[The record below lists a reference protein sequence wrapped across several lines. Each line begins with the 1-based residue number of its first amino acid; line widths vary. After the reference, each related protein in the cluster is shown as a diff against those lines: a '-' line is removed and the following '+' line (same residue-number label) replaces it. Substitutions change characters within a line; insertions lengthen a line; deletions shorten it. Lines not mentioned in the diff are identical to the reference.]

1 MDGEYAH
8 ILAPISIGRFTA
20 KNRVEVSPAEPFLC
34 TKDGQVTPEFI
45 AFTES
50 FARGGAGIVTVG
62 DSPINQAYADEN
74 HFVVNL
80 SDPFIVHGLTR
91 LTDAIH
97 RHGALASIELNL
109 RSHVFPADMSRGD
122 IRRIIQDFTDCA
134 ARCKRGGFDMVMLH
148 GGHGHTVAQFYSP
161 LMNKRSDEYGAGTF
175 ENRCR
180 FANELLDS
188 VRGATGG
195 DMAIDWR
202 MSGDELTPGGVGI
215 DDAVEFALAIQ
226 DKLDLIH
233 ISAGNMYEP
242 ASMSYTIQPAYM
254 PMATNVRFAERFK
267 RELRIPVTTVGSF
280 NLELAE
286 AAVRDGKADVVAMI
300 RQFIADPDCVNK
312 AARGDGDGIRPCI
325 RCCICTGDDPHGC
338 PKPLRCSV
346 NPAAGRNPDY
356 DVIRRAD
363 GPKRVVIAGGGAA
376 GLEAARRAS
385 ERGHSVV
392 LFERGPQLGGSL
404 IAAGANSLKD
414 DVRRYVRWSVRSA
427 QSAPNVEVRLNTEAT
442 RSAVE
447 AERPDAVIIATGSEQ
462 FAPEIPGI
470 HGDNVCFAAELDLGV
485 RTAGRRVVIV
495 GAGLTGTETAAAL
508 RRDGHEVT
516 LIDLLD
522 IPEIDARG
530 GASLS
535 VVAALRHI
543 AAQAGVKVRTGL
555 MALAVTGEG
564 VVVQDRGG
572 GQETLACDTVALSVG
587 VRPVSGLV
595 DELRGMDVPVLT
607 AGDCAGRPGNISTAV
622 LGGFYAAIHL

>member
-1 MDGEYAH
+1 MDGRYAH
-8 ILAPISIGRFTA
+8 IFKPIRIGPLTS

-34 TKDGQVTPEFI
+34 TKDGQITPEFI

-80 SDPFIVHGLTR
+80 SDPFIVHGLVR

-109 RSHVFPADMSRGD
+109 RSHLFPADMSRGD

-161 LMNKRSDEYGAGTF
+161 LMNKRGDEYGAGSF

-180 FANELLDS
+180 FAFELLDS
-188 VRGATGG
+188 VRGAIGG

-202 MSGDELTPGGVGI
+202 MSGDELTPGGVGA
-215 DDAVEFALAIQ
+215 DEAVEFARAVQ
-226 DKLDLIH
+226 DRLDLIH

-242 ASMSYTIQPAYM
+242 SSMNYTIQPTYM
-254 PMATNVRFAERFK
+254 PMATNVALAERFK

-300 RQFIADPDCVNK
+300 RQFIADPECVNK
-312 AARGDGDGIRPCI
+312 AARGDGDMIRPCI

-346 NPAAGRNPDY
+346 NPASGRNPDY
-356 DVIRRAD
+356 DVIRPTRS
-363 GPKRVVIAGGGAA
+363 PKKVVIAGGGAA

-392 LFERGPQLGGSL
+392 LFEKGPELGGTL
-404 IAAGANSLKD
+404 IAAGSNSLKD
-414 DVRRYVRWSVRSA
+414 DVRRYAQWSVRSA
-427 QSAPNVEVRLNTEAT
+427 LAAPGVDVRLNTEAT

-447 AERPDAVIIATGSEQ
+447 AERPDAVIVATGSEQ
-462 FAPEIPGI
+462 FAPDIPGLR
-470 HGDNVCFAAELDLGV
+470 GDNVCFAAELDLGV
-485 RTAGRRVVIV
+485 KTAGRRVVIV
-495 GAGLTGTETAAAL
+495 GAGLTGTETAVAL
-508 RRDGHEVT
+508 TRDGREVT
-516 LIDLLD
+516 LIDALD
-522 IPEIDARG
+522 IPDIDARG
-530 GASLS
+530 SASMS
-535 VVAALRHI
+535 VVMSLRHM
-543 AAQAGVKVRTGL
+543 AAQAGVEVREGL
-555 MALAVTGEG
+555 TALAFTDEG
-564 VVVQDRGG
+564 VVVRDRDG
-572 GQETLACDTVALSVG
+572 GQETLSCDTVALSMG
-587 VRPVSGLV
+587 VRPVSGLAE
-595 DELRGMDVPVLT
+595 ELRSMDAPVIM
-607 AGDCAGRPGNISTAV
+607 AGDCAGRPGNITSAV
-622 LGGFYAAIHL
+622 LGGFYAAMKV